1 MDPPRRPFHLN
12 RLRLQAWRIRKL
24 PPDQRQQ
31 AGKALLSEIKNYLNR
46 LSDDANLPRSDVR

>member
-1 MDPPRRPFHLN
+1 MDQPRRPFHLN

-46 LSDDANLPRSDVR
+46 LSDANLPRSDV